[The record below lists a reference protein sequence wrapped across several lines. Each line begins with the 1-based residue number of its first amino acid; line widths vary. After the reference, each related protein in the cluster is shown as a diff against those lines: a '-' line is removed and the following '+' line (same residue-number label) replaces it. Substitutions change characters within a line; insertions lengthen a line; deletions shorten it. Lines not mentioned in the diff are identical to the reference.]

1 MNTKNLN
8 EKLLNSDITKS
19 KNNGLGKHVAIVNC
33 VMGAVI
39 TVLVIMVFAFLK
51 MLFSSGADGRRETFF
66 NTLYFEAKTLS
77 NGNTEMT
84 MGATGN
90 LLPIV
95 ISVIVVTI
103 VYFVLYC
110 LVKRNKP
117 VD

>member
-1 MNTKNLN
+1 MDTKKLN

-19 KNNGLGKHVAIVNC
+19 RNNEFGKHVTIVNC
-33 VMGAVI
+33 LMGSVI
-39 TVLVIMVFAFLK
+39 TVLVTMVIAFLK
-51 MLFSSGADGRRETFF
+51 MLFSSGSDGRRETFF

-84 MGATGN
+84 MGATVN

-103 VYFVLYC
+103 VYYVLYC
-110 LVKRNKP
+110 LVKRNKTT
-117 VD
+117 D